1 MATKIH
7 LFITSLLFLAI
18 AACGNGTSKDDMDEQ
33 LRLADQYLAT
43 QPRLSLTILDSISQT
58 HTQTGHYFAL
68 LYAQA
73 KYLNYIKQEND
84 SLIQSALQYYAT
96 CDNDLMKA
104 RAFLAAAQVYRELG
118 EDDTALMHI
127 FHAAETASFLDN
139 DTIKCQIYY
148 TWGRILKD
156 ASDIDNSTGKF
167 SLSLIFAKEINDTPS
182 IINRLNEIGYNYL
195 AENHPK
201 AGIAKFNE
209 AIKLATATN
218 SFKDLAVLYG
228 QKSLAYYLQQDYS
241 NALKCIDDALAYN
254 KYLNRQDSLSNINF
268 KGKIL
273 MHGGNIDSAK
283 YYIEQSSDTS
293 TIYGTNIYYA
303 NMSELSEL
311 QHDYRNALKFEK
323 LHSKC
328 LLQIAADIENN
339 KIAELNRRYDMA
351 QAEIRNNQL
360 EIENQQKS
368 IIAMTSIA
376 VAIIVLFATYLYI
389 SHHRH
394 KSKLAMQQQLNIFNN
409 SIKQMQQREEEI
421 LYAQLKAQEDA
432 LTYAHSLEDKVKELY
447 ATKELLSSMRKNLLH
462 NNIAVK
468 RIDEIL
474 KHSNNPNKVKKTPPL
489 NSKEISEFIA
499 AINNCYDN
507 FAAKLAKQYP
517 TLNINDVYL
526 CCLIKLGLDNP
537 GLCAILDIS
546 DNTLRKRKYR
556 LKCEKIDTARRYNS
570 LEDALLHIGSVN

>member
-1 MATKIH
+1 M
-7 LFITSLLFLAI
+7 FITSLLFLAI
-18 AACGNGTSKDDMDEQ
+18 AACGIGTSKNDMDEQ
-33 LRLADQYLAT
+33 LWLADQYLT
-43 QPRLSLTILDSISQT
+43 TKPRLSLNILDSISQI
-58 HTQTGHYFAL
+58 HTQTDHYFAL

-96 CDNDLMKA
+96 CDNALMKA
-104 RAFLAAAQVYRELG
+104 RAFLVAAQVYRELG
-118 EDDTALMHI
+118 QDDTALMHI

-167 SLSLIFAKEINDTPS
+167 SLSLIFAKEINYTPS

-209 AIKLATATN
+209 AIKLATTTN

-228 QKSLAYYLQQDYS
+228 HKSLAYYLQQDYS
-241 NALKCIDDALAYN
+241 NALKCIDNALDYN

-273 MHGGNIDSAK
+273 MHSGNIDSAK

-293 TIYGTNIYYA
+293 TIYGANIYYA
-303 NMSELSEL
+303 NMSKLSEL

-339 KIAELNRRYDMA
+339 KIAELNRQYDIA
-351 QAEIRNNQL
+351 KAEIKNNQL
-360 EIENQQKS
+360 EIENQQKG
-368 IIAMTSIA
+368 IIAMTSTT
-376 VAIIVLFATYLYI
+376 VAIIVFFTTYLYV
-389 SHHRH
+389 SHHRR
-394 KSKLAMQQQLNIFNN
+394 KSRLAIQQQLNIFNE
-409 SIKQMQQREEEI
+409 SIKQMQQREKEI
-421 LYAQLKAQEDA
+421 LDKQLKAREDA
-432 LTYAHSLEDKVKELY
+432 LTYAHSLEDKAKELNM
-447 ATKELLSSMRKNLLH
+447 TKKLLSDMRQNLLQS
-462 NNIAVK
+462 NIAVK
-468 RIDEIL
+468 KIHEIL

-489 NSKEISEFIA
+489 SSKEISEFIT
-499 AINNCYDN
+499 AINNCYDK
-507 FAAKLAKQYP
+507 FAENLTKQYP

-556 LKCEKIDTARRYNS
+556 LKCEKIDTSRLYNS
-570 LEDALLHIGSVN
+570 LEEALLHIGSVN

>member
-1 MATKIH
+1 M
-7 LFITSLLFLAI
+7 FITSLLFLAI
-18 AACGNGTSKDDMDEQ
+18 AACGIGTSKNDMDEQ
-33 LRLADQYLAT
+33 LWLADQYLT
-43 QPRLSLTILDSISQT
+43 TKPRLSLNILDSISQI
-58 HTQTGHYFAL
+58 HTQTDHYFAL

-96 CDNDLMKA
+96 CDNALMKA
-104 RAFLAAAQVYRELG
+104 RAFLVAAQVYRELG
-118 EDDTALMHI
+118 QDDTALMHI

-209 AIKLATATN
+209 AIKLATTTN

-228 QKSLAYYLQQDYS
+228 HKSLAYYLQQDYS
-241 NALKCIDDALAYN
+241 NALKCIDNALDYN
-254 KYLNRQDSLSNINF
+254 KYLNRQDSSSNLNF

-273 MHGGNIDSAK
+273 MLIGNIDSAK

-293 TIYGTNIYYA
+293 TIYGANIYYA
-303 NMSELSEL
+303 NMSKLSEL

-339 KIAELNRRYDMA
+339 KIAELNRQYDIA
-351 QAEIRNNQL
+351 KAEIKNNQL
-360 EIENQQKS
+360 EIENQQKG
-368 IIAMTSIA
+368 IIAMTSTT
-376 VAIIVLFATYLYI
+376 VAIIVFFTTYLYV
-389 SHHRH
+389 SHHRR
-394 KSKLAMQQQLNIFNN
+394 KSRLAIQQQLNIFNE
-409 SIKQMQQREEEI
+409 SIKQMQQREKEI
-421 LYAQLKAQEDA
+421 LDKQLKAREDA
-432 LTYAHSLEDKVKELY
+432 LTYAHSLEDKAKELNM
-447 ATKELLSSMRKNLLH
+447 TKKLLSDMRQNLLQS
-462 NNIAVK
+462 NIAVK
-468 RIDEIL
+468 KIHEIL

-489 NSKEISEFIA
+489 SSKEISEFIT
-499 AINNCYDN
+499 AINNCYDK
-507 FAAKLAKQYP
+507 FAENLTKQYP

-556 LKCEKIDTARRYNS
+556 LKCEKIDTSRLYNS
-570 LEDALLHIGSVN
+570 LEEALLHIGSVN

>member
-1 MATKIH
+1 MAAKIH

-18 AACGNGTSKDDMDEQ
+18 AACGIGTSKNDMDEQ
-33 LRLADQYLAT
+33 LWLADQYLT
-43 QPRLSLTILDSISQT
+43 TKPRLSLNILDSISQI
-58 HTQTGHYFAL
+58 HTQTDHYFAL

-96 CDNDLMKA
+96 CDNALMKA
-104 RAFLAAAQVYRELG
+104 RAFLVAAQVYRELG
-118 EDDTALMHI
+118 QDDTALMHI

-209 AIKLATATN
+209 AIKLATTTN

-228 QKSLAYYLQQDYS
+228 HKSLAYYLQQDYS
-241 NALKCIDDALAYN
+241 NALKCIDNALDYN

-273 MHGGNIDSAK
+273 MHSGNIDSAK

-293 TIYGTNIYYA
+293 TIYGANIYYA

-421 LYAQLKAQEDA
+421 LYTQLKAQEDA

-468 RIDEIL
+468 RIHEIL

-507 FAAKLAKQYP
+507 FATKLAKQYP

-526 CCLIKLGLDNP
+526 CCLIKLGFDNP

-556 LKCEKIDTARRYNS
+556 LKCEKIDTSRLYNS
-570 LEDALLHIGSVN
+570 LEEALLHIGSVN

>member
-1 MATKIH
+1 M
-7 LFITSLLFLAI
+7 FITSLLFLAI
-18 AACGNGTSKDDMDEQ
+18 AACGIGTSKNDMDEQ
-33 LRLADQYLAT
+33 LWLADQYLT
-43 QPRLSLTILDSISQT
+43 TKPRLSLNILDSISQI
-58 HTQTGHYFAL
+58 HTQTDHYFAL

-84 SLIQSALQYYAT
+84 SLIRSALQYYAT
-96 CDNDLMKA
+96 CDNALMKA
-104 RAFLAAAQVYRELG
+104 RAFLVAAQVYRELG
-118 EDDTALMHI
+118 QDDTALMHI

-209 AIKLATATN
+209 AIKLATTTN

-228 QKSLAYYLQQDYS
+228 HKSLAYYLQQDYS
-241 NALKCIDDALAYN
+241 NALKCIDNALAYN
-254 KYLNRQDSLSNINF
+254 KYLNRQDSSSNLNF

-273 MHGGNIDSAK
+273 MLIGNIDSAK

-293 TIYGTNIYYA
+293 TIYGANIYYA
-303 NMSELSEL
+303 NMSKLSEL

-339 KIAELNRRYDMA
+339 KIAELNRQYDIA
-351 QAEIRNNQL
+351 KAEIKNNQL
-360 EIENQQKS
+360 EIENQQKG
-368 IIAMTSIA
+368 IIAMTSTT
-376 VAIIVLFATYLYI
+376 VAIIVFFTTYLYV
-389 SHHRH
+389 SHHRR
-394 KSKLAMQQQLNIFNN
+394 KSRLAIQQQLNIFNE
-409 SIKQMQQREEEI
+409 SIKQMQQREKEI
-421 LYAQLKAQEDA
+421 LDKQLKAREDA
-432 LTYAHSLEDKVKELY
+432 LTYAHSLEDKAKELNM
-447 ATKELLSSMRKNLLH
+447 TKKLLSDMRQNLLQS
-462 NNIAVK
+462 NIAVK
-468 RIDEIL
+468 KIHEIL

-489 NSKEISEFIA
+489 SSKEISEFIT
-499 AINNCYDN
+499 AINNCYDK
-507 FAAKLAKQYP
+507 FAENLTKQYP

-556 LKCEKIDTARRYNS
+556 LKCEKIDTSRLYNS
-570 LEDALLHIGSVN
+570 LEEALLHIGSVN

>member
-1 MATKIH
+1 M
-7 LFITSLLFLAI
+7 FITSLLFLAI
-18 AACGNGTSKDDMDEQ
+18 AACGIGTSKNDMDEQ
-33 LRLADQYLAT
+33 LWLADQYLT
-43 QPRLSLTILDSISQT
+43 TKPRLSLNILDSISQI
-58 HTQTGHYFAL
+58 HTQTDHYFAL

-96 CDNDLMKA
+96 CDNALMKA
-104 RAFLAAAQVYRELG
+104 RAFLVAAQVYRELG
-118 EDDTALMHI
+118 QDDTALMHI

-209 AIKLATATN
+209 AIKLATTTN

-228 QKSLAYYLQQDYS
+228 HKSLAYYLQKDYS
-241 NALKCIDDALAYN
+241 NALKCIDNALAYN
-254 KYLNRQDSLSNINF
+254 KYLNRQDSSSNLNF

-273 MHGGNIDSAK
+273 MLIGNIDSAK

-293 TIYGTNIYYA
+293 TIYGANIYYA
-303 NMSELSEL
+303 NMSKLSEL

-328 LLQIAADIENN
+328 LLQITADIENN
-339 KIAELNRRYDMA
+339 KIAELNRQYDIA
-351 QAEIRNNQL
+351 KAEIKNNQL
-360 EIENQQKS
+360 EIENQQKG
-368 IIAMTSIA
+368 IIAMTSTT
-376 VAIIVLFATYLYI
+376 VAIIVFFTTYLYV
-389 SHHRH
+389 SHHRR
-394 KSKLAMQQQLNIFNN
+394 KSRLAIQQQLNIFNE
-409 SIKQMQQREEEI
+409 SIKQMQQREKEI
-421 LYAQLKAQEDA
+421 LDKQLKAREDA
-432 LTYAHSLEDKVKELY
+432 LTYAHSLEDKAKELNM
-447 ATKELLSSMRKNLLH
+447 TKKLLSNMRQNLLQS
-462 NNIAVK
+462 NIAVK
-468 RIDEIL
+468 KIHEIL

-489 NSKEISEFIA
+489 SSKEISEFIT
-499 AINNCYDN
+499 AINNCYDK
-507 FAAKLAKQYP
+507 FAENLTKQYP

-556 LKCEKIDTARRYNS
+556 LKCEKIDTSRLYNS
-570 LEDALLHIGSVN
+570 LEEALLHIGSVN